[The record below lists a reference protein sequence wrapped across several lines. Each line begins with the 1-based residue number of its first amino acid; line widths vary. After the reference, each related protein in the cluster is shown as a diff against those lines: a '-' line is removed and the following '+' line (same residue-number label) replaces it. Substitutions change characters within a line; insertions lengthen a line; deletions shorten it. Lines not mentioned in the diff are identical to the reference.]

1 MEYSKQTIIE
11 ALEHSIEKTKEEI
24 EKYSKDCNGRFAQG
38 RTAHREF
45 LKKELKRLDKQT
57 EEIGETVGGIEK

>member
-11 ALEHSIEKTKEEI
+11 GLEHSIEKTKEEI

-45 LKKELKRLDKQT
+45 LKKELKRLEKQL
-57 EEIGETVGGIEK
+57 EGLKNEYKRID

>member
-11 ALEHSIEKTKEEI
+11 SFERSIEKTKEEI

-45 LKKELKRLDKQT
+45 LKKKLKRLEKQL
-57 EEIGETVGGIEK
+57 EGLKNE

>member
-45 LKKELKRLDKQT
+45 LKKELKRLEKQL
-57 EEIGETVGGIEK
+57 EELKNEKTRID

>member
-1 MEYSKQTIIE
+1 MEYSKQTVIE
-11 ALEHSIEKTKEEI
+11 VLEQSIEKTKDEI

-45 LKKELKRLDKQT
+45 LKKKLKKLEKQL
-57 EEIGETVGGIEK
+57 EGLKNE

>member
-1 MEYSKQTIIE
+1 MEYSKQTVIE
-11 ALEHSIEKTKEEI
+11 ALEHSIEKTKDET

-45 LKKELKRLDKQT
+45 LKKRLKRLEKQL
-57 EEIGETVGGIEK
+57 EELKNE

>member
-1 MEYSKQTIIE
+1 MEYSEQTVIE
-11 ALEHSIEKTKEEI
+11 ALEHSVEKTKDEI

-45 LKKELKRLDKQT
+45 LKKRLKRLEKQLEGLKNENT
-57 EEIGETVGGIEK
+57 ETN

>member
-1 MEYSKQTIIE
+1 MEYSKQTVIE

-38 RTAHREF
+38 KTAHREF
-45 LKKELKRLDKQT
+45 LKKRLKKLEKQL
-57 EEIGETVGGIEK
+57 EGLRNE

>member
-11 ALEHSIEKTKEEI
+11 SFERSIEKTKEEI

-38 RTAHREF
+38 RTTHREF
-45 LKKELKRLDKQT
+45 LKKKTD
-57 EEIGETVGGIEK
+57 EIGEAVGGTEK

>member
-11 ALEHSIEKTKEEI
+11 GLKHSIEKTKNEI
-24 EKYSKDCNGRFAQG
+24 EKYSKDCNGRFAQR

-45 LKKELKRLDKQT
+45 LKKRLKRLEKQLK
-57 EEIGETVGGIEK
+57 ELEDEV

>member
-1 MEYSKQTIIE
+1 MEYSKQTVIE
-11 ALEHSIEKTKEEI
+11 TLEHSIEKTKNEI

-45 LKKELKRLDKQT
+45 LKKKLKKLEKQL
-57 EEIGETVGGIEK
+57 EGLKNE

>member
-11 ALEHSIEKTKEEI
+11 GLKHSIENTKNEI

-45 LKKELKRLDKQT
+45 LKKKLKRLEKQLEGLKNEHT
-57 EEIGETVGGIEK
+57 GTN

>member
-38 RTAHREF
+38 RTVHREF
-45 LKKELKRLDKQT
+45 MKKELKRLEKQL
-57 EEIGETVGGIEK
+57 EGLKNE

>member
-45 LKKELKRLDKQT
+45 MKKELKRLEKQL
-57 EEIGETVGGIEK
+57 EGLKNE

>member
-11 ALEHSIEKTKEEI
+11 ALKYSIEKTKEEI

-45 LKKELKRLDKQT
+45 LKKKLKRLEKQLK
-57 EEIGETVGGIEK
+57 ELEDE

>member
-1 MEYSKQTIIE
+1 MEYSKQTVIE
-11 ALEHSIEKTKEEI
+11 GLKHSIEKIKEEI

-45 LKKELKRLDKQT
+45 LEKKLKRLEKQL
-57 EEIGETVGGIEK
+57 EGLKNE

>member
-1 MEYSKQTIIE
+1 MEYSKQTVIK
-11 ALEHSIEKTKEEI
+11 ALEHSIEKTKDEI

-45 LKKELKRLDKQT
+45 LKKKLKN
-57 EEIGETVGGIEK
+57 

>member
-1 MEYSKQTIIE
+1 MEYSKQTVIE
-11 ALEHSIEKTKEEI
+11 VLEQSIEKTKDEI

-45 LKKELKRLDKQT
+45 LKKKLKRLEKQL
-57 EEIGETVGGIEK
+57 EGLKNE

>member
-11 ALEHSIEKTKEEI
+11 GLKHSIEKTKDEI
-24 EKYSKDCNGRFAQG
+24 EKYSKNCNGRFAQG

-45 LKKELKRLDKQT
+45 LKKKLKKLEKQL
-57 EEIGETVGGIEK
+57 EGLKNE

>member
-11 ALEHSIEKTKEEI
+11 SFEHLIEKTKNEI

-45 LKKELKRLDKQT
+45 LKKKLKRLEKQL
-57 EEIGETVGGIEK
+57 EELKNE

>member
-11 ALEHSIEKTKEEI
+11 SFERSIEKIKNEI

-45 LKKELKRLDKQT
+45 LKKRLKKLEKQL
-57 EEIGETVGGIEK
+57 EGLKNE

>member
-1 MEYSKQTIIE
+1 MEYSKQTVIE

-45 LKKELKRLDKQT
+45 LKKRLKRLEKQLK
-57 EEIGETVGGIEK
+57 ELDDEV

>member
-45 LKKELKRLDKQT
+45 LKKKLTRLEKQ
-57 EEIGETVGGIEK
+57 